1 MLRALLLWASPALA
15 AELPAASPPLDSPS
29 VQALGIRWTFFGEL
43 VVNAN
48 FNTATMV
55 VGSIP
60 SFVQIPSAATTTQF
74 NVSPGNTFLGVVA
87 APPRMGPVQLQ
98 AKFDMD
104 FRSNA
109 PYLNENAYLPL
120 VRDLYLEATWT
131 RLRLLA
137 GQASDIISPRAST
150 TLNFYPLSFIP
161 GDIGDYRPQVRVEW
175 AQPITEHFAMLFQG
189 ALAQAVQ
196 TFQISGDVQATQT
209 GLPDLQAH
217 IGLAFGPSIDAGPR
231 IFELGVS
238 GLFGRRQVVLVNPN
252 VPPPGE
258 VRQYPTWAFVADG
271 SLRLGPSTL
280 IEGEYFIGQLL
291 GDYSGAIFQTV
302 DPVKKVPIRARGGWV
317 QVTQLIGPRWVLHA
331 GFGTDDPFDQDL
343 AANERRT
350 NTEVF
355 GNGFFRIVGG
365 LRVGLELSYWATQWV
380 ANPTATAFRVETAVL
395 FGF

>member
-1 MLRALLLWASPALA
+1 MLRALLVWAAPALA
-15 AELPAASPPLDSPS
+15 AELPAASPPPDSPS
-29 VQALGIRWTFFGEL
+29 VRALGIRWTFFGEL
-43 VVNAN
+43 VVNADL
-48 FNTATMV
+48 NTATMV

-60 SFVQIPSAATTTQF
+60 SFVQIPSAATTAQF
-74 NVSPGNTFLGVVA
+74 NVSPGNTLLGVVA

-161 GDIGDYRPQVRVEW
+161 GDIGDYRPQVRLEW
-175 AQPITEHFAMLFQG
+175 YQPITDVFAMAFQG

-209 GLPDLQAH
+209 GLPDFQGH
-217 IGLAFGPSIDAGPR
+217 IGLAFGPSVDEGPR

-238 GLFGRRQVVLVNPN
+238 GYVGRRQVVLANPG

-271 SLRLGPSTL
+271 SLRLGSSTL

-317 QVTQLIGPRWVLHA
+317 QVTQLIGPRWALHA

-355 GNGFFRIVGG
+355 GNAFFRIVGG
-365 LRVGLELSYWATQWV
+365 LRVALELSYWATQWV

-395 FGF
+395 FAF

>member
-1 MLRALLLWASPALA
+1 VLPALLLWASPALA
-15 AELPAASPPLDSPS
+15 AELPAASPPPGSPS
-29 VQALGIRWTFFGEL
+29 VLALGIRWTFFGEL
-43 VVNAN
+43 VVNAD

-120 VRDLYLEATWT
+120 VRDLYLEATWI

-150 TLNFYPLSFIP
+150 TLNFYPLSFVP

-175 AQPITEHFAMLFQG
+175 YQPVTNQFAMTFQG

-209 GLPDLQAH
+209 GLPDFQAH
-217 IGLAFGPSIDAGPR
+217 IGLAFGPSVDEGPR

-271 SLRLGPSTL
+271 SLRLGTSTL

-355 GNGFFRIVGG
+355 GNAFFRIIGG

>member
-1 MLRALLLWASPALA
+1 MLRALLVWAAPALA
-15 AELPAASPPLDSPS
+15 AELPAASPPPDSPS
-29 VQALGIRWTFFGEL
+29 VRALGIRWTFFGEL
-43 VVNAN
+43 VVNADL
-48 FNTATMV
+48 NTATMV

-60 SFVQIPSAATTTQF
+60 SFVQIPSAATTAQF
-74 NVSPGNTFLGVVA
+74 NVSPGNTLLGVVA

-161 GDIGDYRPQVRVEW
+161 GDIGDYRPQVRMEW
-175 AQPITEHFAMLFQG
+175 YQPITDVFAMTFQG

-209 GLPDLQAH
+209 GLPDFQGH
-217 IGLAFGPSIDAGPR
+217 IGLAFGPSVDEGPR

-238 GLFGRRQVVLVNPN
+238 GYVGHRQVVLANPG

-271 SLRLGPSTL
+271 SLRLGSSTL

-317 QVTQLIGPRWVLHA
+317 QVTQLIGPRWALHA

-355 GNGFFRIVGG
+355 GNAFFRIVGG
-365 LRVGLELSYWATQWV
+365 LRVALELSYWATQWV

-395 FGF
+395 FAF